1 MLKMK
6 LLTNNLT
13 KYIYIYMYPKNM
25 KLGYDKAVH

>member
-13 KYIYIYMYPKNM
+13 KYLYMYPKNM